1 MVTAAV
7 RPLPLPDF
15 ILSSAVGRLLTDL
28 FAKPLSSFTTV
39 TLLLLAC
46 ELALNVL
53 IVKKVPY
60 TEIDWQAYVD
70 EVEGVIVRSTFGLLD
85 QSNPPPPACHSH
97 QSQLTDLPPMK
108 SGSWQ
113 LQLYRAAW
121 THWAARLSCRFRLH
135 ILSST
140 LGH

>member
-1 MVTAAV
+1 MQLTSSRPVPAGTPRQGAAALAMVTAAV

-28 FAKPLSSFTTV
+28 FAKPLSSFTIV
-39 TLLLLAC
+39 TLLLLVC

-70 EVEGVIVRSTFGLLD
+70 EVEGVIVRSISCLLD
-85 QSNPPPPACHSH
+85 QSSPPPPV
-97 QSQLTDLPPMK
+97 LLMD
-108 SGSWQ
+108 
-113 LQLYRAAW
+113 
-121 THWAARLSCRFRLH
+121 
-135 ILSST
+135 
-140 LGH
+140 